1 MKSEFDAEDMNMNNF
16 TWQHIEFGD
25 GGNPYIC
32 MTEKEFKRIKR
43 KYNLE
48 KIKDGFW
55 FAKIKG

>member
-1 MKSEFDAEDMNMNNF
+1 MNNF
-16 TWQHIEFGD
+16 TWQHIEFED

-32 MTEKEFKRIKR
+32 MTEKEFNRIKK

-55 FAKIKG
+55 LAEIKG